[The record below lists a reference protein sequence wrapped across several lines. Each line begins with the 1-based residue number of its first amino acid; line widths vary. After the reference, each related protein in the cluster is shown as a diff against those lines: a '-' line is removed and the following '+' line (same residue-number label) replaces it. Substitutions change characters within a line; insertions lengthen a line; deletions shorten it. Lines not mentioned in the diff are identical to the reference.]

1 MPTVTITGGT
11 GLVGTALTKML
22 VAKGYEVIILSRNT
36 SGEKITFP
44 NVNYAIWDIEKQVID
59 ENAINKA
66 DYIVHLAGAGVAEKR
81 WSTKRKNEIV
91 ESRTQSAALIVKSL
105 KEIPNQIKAI
115 ISASAIGWY
124 GADTP
129 ETISKPFTETKPADN
144 EFLGETCRLWEESIA
159 PVTSMHKRLVI
170 FRTGIVLDA
179 NGGAL
184 KEFLKPLRS
193 GIAAILGSGKQIIS
207 WIHIDD
213 MCRLYMDAIE
223 NERLQG
229 VYNAVAPKPV
239 TNRTLVLELAKQL
252 KGKYF
257 IPVHVP
263 AFVLKIMLGEMSIEV
278 LKSANVSAEKISK
291 TGFQFLYPS
300 IESALNNL
308 VKMKL

>member
-36 SGEKITFP
+36 SVEKITFP

-59 ENAINKA
+59 ENAINKT

-81 WSTKRKNEIV
+81 WSTKRKKEIV

-159 PVTSMHKRLVI
+159 PVTAMHKRLVI

-239 TNRTLVLELAKQL
+239 TNKTLVLELAKQL

-308 VKMKL
+308 VKM